1 VTGVMG
7 MPGINVL
14 KAGLQTTV
22 QDLGRWGFQALGV
35 PVAGAMDWQSH
46 RLANALVGNTQQAA
60 TLEVLLAGPELEFA
74 EFGELDD
81 ARVVA
86 VVGAEFDL
94 TVDGSPVSMHAPF
107 AVAKGSRVLFGP
119 RRRGARAYL
128 AVSGGIAVPEVL
140 GSRATH
146 VGSRMGGLDGRALMV
161 GDRLPLG
168 ESGPAPLAGR
178 GVRLQPDPGA
188 RYQVRLKPDTPYSV
202 RVLPGPQ
209 QDRFT
214 DDALA
219 MLQSAPYT
227 VQSESDRMGF
237 RLAGPRLLHRRGADI
252 ISDATPLGTLQVPAS
267 GQPLLLMAD
276 RPTTGGYPKI
286 ATVVTADIPIAAQL
300 APGDTVSFELCTPQE
315 ALAALIAIERPLM
328 ALEGRA

>member
-1 VTGVMG
+1 M
-7 MPGINVL
+7 NVL

-22 QDLGRWGFQALGV
+22 QDLGRWGFQTLGV

-46 RLANALVGNTQQAA
+46 RLANALVGNMPQAA
-60 TLEVLLAGPELEFA
+60 TLEVLLAGPELEFD
-74 EFGELDD
+74 EFDD

-86 VVGAEFDL
+86 AAGADFDL

-107 AVAKGSRVLFGP
+107 AVTKGSRVLFGA

-128 AVSGGIAVPEVL
+128 AVSGGIAVPAVF

-146 VGSRMGGLDGRALMV
+146 IGSRMGGLDGRALV
-161 GDRLPLG
+161 AGDRLPLG
-168 ESGPAPLAGR
+168 KSAPR
-178 GVRLQPDPGA
+178 GVRLQPDWSKSDE
-188 RYQVRLKPDTPYSV
+188 VRLTPDATCVV
-202 RVLPGPQ
+202 RILPGPQ
-209 QDRFT
+209 HEKFA

-219 MLQSAPYT
+219 VLQSGPYT
-227 VQSESDRMGF
+227 VQGESDRMGF

-286 ATVVTADIPIAAQL
+286 ATVVTADIPAAEQL
-300 APGDTVSFELCTPQE
+300 APGDTISFELCTPQD

-328 ALEGRA
+328 ALEGFA

>member
-1 VTGVMG
+1 
-7 MPGINVL
+7 MPGINIL

-46 RLANALVGNTQQAA
+46 RVANALVGNTQHAA
-60 TLEVLLAGPELEFA
+60 TLEVLLTGPELEF
-74 EFGELDD
+74 ED

-86 VVGAEFDL
+86 VAGADFDL

-107 AVAKGSRVLFGP
+107 TVAKGSRVLFGA
-119 RRRGARAYL
+119 RRRGARGYL
-128 AVSGGIAVPEVL
+128 AVSGGIAVPKVF

-146 VGSRMGGLDGRALMV
+146 LGSRMGGLDGRALMV
-161 GDRLPLG
+161 GDHLPLG
-168 ESGPAPLAGR
+168 LTTK
-178 GVRLQPDPGA
+178 VRLM
-188 RYQVRLKPDTPYSV
+188 PDTTYYPAIPGKPGLTL
-202 RVLPGPQ
+202 RILPGPQ
-209 QDRFT
+209 QDKFA
-214 DDALA
+214 DDALNI
-219 MLQSAPYT
+219 LQSAPYT

-237 RLAGPRLLHRRGADI
+237 RLAGPRLLHTRGADI
-252 ISDATPLGTLQVPAS
+252 ISDATPLGALQVPAS

-286 ATVVTADIPIAAQL
+286 ATVVTADIPMAAQL
-300 APGDTVSFELCTPQE
+300 APGDTASFKLCTALE
-315 ALAALIAIERPLM
+315 GLAALVAIERSLM